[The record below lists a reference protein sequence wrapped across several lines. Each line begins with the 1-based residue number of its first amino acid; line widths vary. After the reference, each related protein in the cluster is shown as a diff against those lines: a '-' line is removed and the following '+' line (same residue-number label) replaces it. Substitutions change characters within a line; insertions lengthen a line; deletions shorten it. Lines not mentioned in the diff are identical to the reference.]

1 MNRLN
6 DVMSEISSLCLHILP
21 AESNPILQFSFNHR
35 LMANEMPGMA
45 TNKLTSLIV
54 KFFETFV
61 SNLHS
66 FVQTLTFFIKNSK
79 DL

>member
-35 LMANEMPGMA
+35 LMADEMPGMVA
-45 TNKLTSLIV
+45 DSR
-54 KFFETFV
+54 
-61 SNLHS
+61 
-66 FVQTLTFFIKNSK
+66 LTFFVKEKVRVEMIKNIKSFQE
-79 DL
+79 